1 MRIDGNV
8 CKVKSASRGSVV
20 WNSPAIYENQRTA
33 PAREP
38 RAGEK
43 RPLRTNSYRVP
54 SAEFT
59 TVLVWQVKCTTFQH
73 PPEDKV
79 FGAPRPLDPEGA
91 REGTSQVQA

>member
-1 MRIDGNV
+1 
-8 CKVKSASRGSVV
+8 VV
-20 WNSPAIYENQRTA
+20 WNSPAIHENQRTA

-43 RPLRTNSYRVP
+43 HQPCTNSYRVP
-54 SAEFT
+54 SAELT
-59 TVLVWQVKCTTFQH
+59 NVLVLQVKCTTFQH

-91 REGTSQVQA
+91 REGTSNAQV

>member
-1 MRIDGNV
+1 M
-8 CKVKSASRGSVV
+8 V

-38 RAGEK
+38 GAGEK
-43 RPLRTNSYRVP
+43 RPLRTSSYRGP
-54 SAEFT
+54 SAELMT
-59 TVLVWQVKCTTFQH
+59 LLVWQVTGTTFQH

-91 REGTSQVQA
+91 REGTSKAQA